1 MNKLDI
7 QERASAKAFANIT
20 SCNIDIRQL
29 SEEIKLYGSQYP
41 FITKEQNEK
50 VLDRL
55 KTCECMRN
63 MTVLHSLSTAK
74 DGAGGA

>member
-55 KTCECMRN
+55 KTE
-63 MTVLHSLSTAK
+63 
-74 DGAGGA
+74 

>member
-7 QERASAKAFANIT
+7 QEKASAKAFANIT

-41 FITKEQNEK
+41 FISKEQNEQ
-50 VLDRL
+50 VLRRL
-55 KTCECMRN
+55 KKERKIW
-63 MTVLHSLSTAK
+63 SYIAK
-74 DGAGGA
+74 LIETDE

>member
-55 KTCECMRN
+55 KTERKIW
-63 MTVLHSLSTAK
+63 SYIAK
-74 DGAGGA
+74 LIETDN